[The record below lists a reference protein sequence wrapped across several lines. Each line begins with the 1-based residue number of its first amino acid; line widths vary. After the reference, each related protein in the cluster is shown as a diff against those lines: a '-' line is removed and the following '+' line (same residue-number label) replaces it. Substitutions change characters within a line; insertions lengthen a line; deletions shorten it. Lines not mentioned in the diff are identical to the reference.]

1 MSPAH
6 TSICPRFH
14 RSRWI
19 FPRAGSSIGFGCKTR
34 FSTPEQFVNPFL
46 NESGVSGRQW
56 RQSILVWR
64 ILPLRINLRLELA
77 ATDQF
82 LKIANDGAARD
93 AELAGQRRDVRA
105 LARLADEVKYVI
117 LPAEPVG

>member
-6 TSICPRFH
+6 TRICPGFH

-19 FPRAGSSIGFGCKTR
+19 FPQAGSSIGFGCKTR
-34 FSTPEQFVNPFL
+34 LSPGMGQL
-46 NESGVSGRQW
+46 
-56 RQSILVWR
+56 ILGWR
-64 ILPLRINLRLELA
+64 ILPLRINLRQELA
-77 ATDQF
+77 APDQF

-105 LARLADEVKYVI
+105 LARFADEVKDVI